1 MSRQLP
7 DQLRDLVDAQEGVF
21 ARWQASALALD
32 LRAAEALLR
41 SGRWQ
46 RPRRGVYA
54 VFTGP
59 LSRGAQ
65 MWAAVLRAG
74 PEAVLSHYSAAE
86 LDGFAPGP
94 SALMHVTVPL
104 AQRVVKLPGVV
115 VHRSGRLDLA
125 RHPVRRP
132 PRTRVEETALDLAQ
146 MAGTFDDA
154 FGWIS
159 RPCNGRLTTPLLIR
173 AAMHSRGRVR
183 RRAELDLIL
192 SEIAD
197 GVMSPLENRWVRDV
211 ERAHGLPAA
220 ERQVPVIRGGI
231 VHYLDNLYRELGI
244 GVELDGAAY
253 HPPDDR
259 WHDIGR
265 DNELAAGGMLVLR
278 YGWADI
284 RSRPCKTAI
293 QFGAVA
299 VQRGWT
305 GSLRRCGPCCDVPR
319 RRS

>member
-1 MSRQLP
+1 MTRQLP
-7 DQLRDLVDAQEGVF
+7 DQLRDLIDAQEGVF

-32 LRAAEALLR
+32 LQAVEALLR

-54 VFTGP
+54 AFTGP

-65 MWAAVLRAG
+65 MWSAVLRAG
-74 PEAVLSHYSAAE
+74 PDAVLSHESAAE

-115 VHRSGRLDLA
+115 VHRSGRLDIV

-146 MAGTFDDA
+146 TARTFDDA

-159 RPCNGRLTTPLLIR
+159 RPCNGRLTTSALIR
-173 AAMHSRGRVR
+173 AAMQSRGRVR
-183 RRAELDLIL
+183 WRAALDLAL
-192 SEIAD
+192 TEIAD
-197 GVMSPLENRWVRDV
+197 GVMSVLENRWVRDV

-220 ERQVPVIRGGI
+220 ERQVQVIRAG
-231 VHYLDNLYRELGI
+231 VPYYLDNLYRELAI

-253 HPPDDR
+253 HPTDDR
-259 WHDIGR
+259 WRDIGR
-265 DNELAAGGMLVLR
+265 DNELAADGILILR

-284 RSRPCKTAI
+284 HSRPCETAI

-305 GSLRRCGPCCDVPR
+305 GSLRRCGPSCDVGR
-319 RRS
+319 RRG